1 MYVKTQSFLQIYYK
15 HISNFDRWRCAFC
28 VTTRAAGVEPAYQP
42 KKEWASRLGLCSTV
56 ELHSHNPY
64 PKLWSVEGIW
74 LVIYSDVII
83 RTIAIITI
91 KSIC

>member
-1 MYVKTQSFLQIYYK
+1 MYSDASTSQTLDGWGMCF
-15 HISNFDRWRCAFC
+15 F

-64 PKLWSVEGIW
+64 PQLWSVEGYGYF
-74 LVIYSDVII
+74 V
-83 RTIAIITI
+83 
-91 KSIC
+91 

>member
-1 MYVKTQSFLQIYYK
+1 M
-15 HISNFDRWRCAFC
+15 
-28 VTTRAAGVEPAYQP
+28 RAAGVEPTYQP

-74 LVIYSDVII
+74 FFNYLDVIV
-83 RTIAIITI
+83 RPVTTIMN
-91 KSIC
+91 KVIC